1 MRAILRAPVLVAV
14 LSLSAGAQGIGVGV
28 GTLVPQGDLA
38 DGAETG
44 FAAIASLEMGTKLA
58 LRIEALWA
66 NSDLKG
72 RIITDGSG
80 VPLPSNADV
89 SGDVKYIGGLA
100 SVVMHFGTGALR
112 PYVLGG
118 AGYYNRSGSQRV
130 SEAAGEFDELS
141 LKDSDFGLH
150 FGAGVK
156 LGVSGFSLFGEARYH
171 RVESDDVNTNFVPIL
186 VGVRIGG

>member
-1 MRAILRAPVLVAV
+1 
-14 LSLSAGAQGIGVGV
+14 
-28 GTLVPQGDLA
+28 
-38 DGAETG
+38 
-44 FAAIASLEMGTKLA
+44 MGTALA

-72 RIITDGSG
+72 RLITDGSG

-100 SVVMHFGTGALR
+100 SVVMHFGTGPLR

-118 AGYYNRSGSQRV
+118 AGYYNRSGSQRARD
-130 SEAAGEFDELS
+130 AAGELDELS
-141 LKDSDFGLH
+141 LNESDFGLH

-156 LGVSGFSLFGEARYH
+156 VSVLGLSVFGEARYH
-171 RVESDDVNTNFVPIL
+171 RVESDDINTNFVPIV
-186 VGVRIGG
+186 VGVRFGG